1 MKKHELVREIIKV
14 VEESLAEG
22 KVVRSAILV
31 TDRHNLVFSIRN
43 LVEVICERVLD
54 IIEKEVVDNGTQM
67 W

>member
-67 W
+67 